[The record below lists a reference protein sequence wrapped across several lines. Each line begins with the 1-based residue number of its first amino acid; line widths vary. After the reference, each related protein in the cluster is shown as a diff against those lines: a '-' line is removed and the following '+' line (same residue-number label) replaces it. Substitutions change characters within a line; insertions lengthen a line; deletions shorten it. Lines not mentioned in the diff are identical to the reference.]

1 MSVIRC
7 ACALLVTPYRL
18 HIVASRL
25 NVEFKVQCPSCS
37 TTLKLRDESLL
48 GKAIRCP
55 KCRNAIRLPATL
67 GSKGPIRG
75 AAPAKSKPEKV
86 VPWEDQYQDEDVW
99 NSVSEDNRDEE
110 EDTDAYAYQG
120 NEFDDDLN
128 DFSDRGEA
136 ATFTE
141 NPAAPTALPPRRSQK
156 VVKPRPVDKPQQPS
170 RPFPWKIVIAVV
182 AVVCAIGLLVM
193 LVQTEPSRAVP

>member
-1 MSVIRC
+1 M
-7 ACALLVTPYRL
+7 
-18 HIVASRL
+18 
-25 NVEFKVQCPSCS
+25 EFKVHCPSCS

-55 KCRNAIRLPATL
+55 RCRNAIRLPATL
-67 GSKGPIRG
+67 GSKGPIGG
-75 AAPAKSKPEKV
+75 AAPEKSKPEKV
-86 VPWEDQYQDEDVW
+86 VPWEDQYQDEDIW
-99 NSVSEDNRDEE
+99 NSVSTDNRDEE
-110 EDTDAYAYQG
+110 EGADAYQG

-136 ATFTE
+136 ESFTD
-141 NPAAPTALPPRRSQK
+141 NFAAPKALPPRRSQK
-156 VVKPRPVDKPQQPS
+156 VVKPRPVEKQQRPS

-193 LVQTEPSRAVP
+193 LLQTEPSRAVP